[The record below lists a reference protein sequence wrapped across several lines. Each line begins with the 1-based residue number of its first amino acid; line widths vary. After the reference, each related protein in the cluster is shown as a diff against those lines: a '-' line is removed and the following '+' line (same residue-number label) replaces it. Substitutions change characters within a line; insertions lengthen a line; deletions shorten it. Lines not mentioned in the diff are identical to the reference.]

1 MHTRS
6 ASTTAIAMQPRRV
19 ASAAVP
25 RGAVA
30 RAGRAITPL
39 CLVAVALAGVA
50 PPTGARGAP
59 RRTPVVEAVELA
71 APAIVAISAEV
82 RTRSPFRGGLDDLFG
97 WGDEFFGPRERRAA
111 TVGSGVLIDGRGYIV
126 TNQHVVAGA
135 AQVKVQL
142 ADRREFVAAVVGAD
156 ARFDIAVLKVES
168 RTPLPAVKV
177 GTARD
182 LMPGETV
189 IAIGNPFGLSHT
201 VSTGVVSAIHRVVP
215 ISKERTCEDCIQ
227 TDAAINPGNSGG
239 ALLNI
244 NGELIGINAAIRAN
258 ANSIGFAIPVDRAR
272 AIVDDLLR
280 FGQVRYG
287 WLGIT
292 PRDAPRLGVA
302 VAAVEHGSPAHRGGI
317 KTGDVILALNDQ
329 PLRRAQ
335 DFLDRTA
342 QTLAGDELTLRLARG
357 PVKVKAGWLPPAEA
371 TRRAQQRVGLEVAV
385 RVDQTDGTRGLQIIK
400 VAPKG
405 VAAAAGIRAG
415 DWLRGVNH
423 RALRAPADFLAVLA
437 ALRPGADAVFAI
449 QRGPYVWYVPLQL

>member
-1 MHTRS
+1 MHTLRS
-6 ASTTAIAMQPRRV
+6 ITRV
-19 ASAAVP
+19 
-25 RGAVA
+25 
-30 RAGRAITPL
+30 
-39 CLVAVALAGVA
+39 CLVAAACAAVVPAA
-50 PPTGARGAP
+50 GAP
-59 RRTPVVEAVELA
+59 RRTPVVEAVERA

-82 RTRSPFRGGLDDLFG
+82 RVRNPFRSGLDDFFG

-111 TVGSGVLIDGRGYIV
+111 TVGSGVLIDPRGYVV
-126 TNQHVVAGA
+126 TNEHVVAGA

-142 ADRREFVAAVVGAD
+142 ADQREFTALVVGAD
-156 ARFDIAVLKVES
+156 ARFDIAVLKVDS
-168 RTPLPAVKV
+168 KAPLPAVKV

-258 ANSIGFAIPVDRAR
+258 ANNIGFAIPIDRAR

-292 PRDAPRLGVA
+292 PRDTTRPGVI
-302 VAAVEHGSPAHRGGI
+302 VSEVEHGSPAHRGGI
-317 KTGDVILALNDQ
+317 RVGDVMLALNDQ

-335 DFLDRTA
+335 EFLDRTA
-342 QTLAGDELTLRLARG
+342 KVLAGDELTFRLVRG
-357 PVKVKAGWLPPAEA
+357 PVKLKAAWLSPAEA
-371 TRRAQQRVGLEVAV
+371 TRRAQKRVGLDVAL
-385 RVDQTDGTRGLQIIK
+385 RVDESDGTRGLIITK
-400 VAPKG
+400 VAPRS
-405 VAAAAGIRAG
+405 VAQAVGIRTG

-423 RALRAPADFLAVLA
+423 RALRTPADFLAVLA
-437 ALRPGADAVFAI
+437 ALRPGADAVFTI
-449 QRGPYVWYVPLQL
+449 QRGPYLWYVPLQL

>member
-1 MHTRS
+1 MHTLRS
-6 ASTTAIAMQPRRV
+6 ITRV
-19 ASAAVP
+19 
-25 RGAVA
+25 
-30 RAGRAITPL
+30 
-39 CLVAVALAGVA
+39 CLVAAALAAVA
-50 PPTGARGAP
+50 PASAAP
-59 RRTPVVEAVELA
+59 RRTPVVEAVEKA
-71 APAIVAISAEV
+71 APAIVAIAAEI
-82 RTRSPFRGGLDDLFG
+82 RMRNPFRSGLDDFFG

-111 TVGSGVLIDGRGYIV
+111 SVGSGVIIDARGYIV
-126 TNQHVVAGA
+126 TNEHVVAGA

-142 ADRREFVAAVVGAD
+142 ADRREFTATVVGAD
-156 ARFDIAVLKVES
+156 ARFDIAVLKVDS
-168 RTPLPAVKV
+168 RKPLPTVKV

-201 VSTGVVSAIHRVVP
+201 VSTGVVSALHRVVP

-272 AIVDDLLR
+272 AIIDDLLR

-287 WLGIT
+287 WIGIA
-292 PRDAPRLGVA
+292 PRDIARPGVA
-302 VAAVEHGSPAHRGGI
+302 VADVEHGSPAHRAGV
-317 KTGDVILALNDQ
+317 KPGDVLLALNDQ

-335 DFLDRTA
+335 EYLDRTA
-342 QTLAGDELTLRLARG
+342 KTLAGDDLTLRLARG
-357 PVKVKAGWLPPAEA
+357 VVKVRAGWLSPAEA
-371 TRRAQQRVGLEVAV
+371 TRRAQRRVGIEVAV
-385 RVDQTDGTRGLQIIK
+385 RVDESDGTRGLLVTK
-400 VAPKG
+400 VAPG
-405 VAAAAGIRAG
+405 GAAFAVGIRPG

-423 RALRAPADFLAVLA
+423 RALRTPADYLAVLA
-437 ALRPGADAVFAI
+437 ALRPGADAVFTI